1 LSADSRWHLAEP
13 PAAAFLKR
21 LRYYDWLIVG
31 VCCVSGFLGQLDATI
46 VQLALPALT
55 ETFTSPVHDVRW
67 VAIAYLLAYASM
79 LPVFS
84 QISEILGR
92 KILYL
97 SGFAIFAIGSALC
110 GLAPDLT
117 WLIAFRVLQ
126 GMGGGLLGA
135 NSIAILVSSIDES
148 RRPQA
153 IGLFTT
159 AQAIGVSAGPAAGGV
174 LLETLGW
181 SWVFWFAVPFALAA
195 MTLGW
200 SVLPPTRKR
209 ASDMQFDGLGALLLA
224 PCLVLA
230 ILVLNQIAV
239 WPVTSAATLLC
250 VAGTI
255 VLFAL
260 FIWRERRAPSPL
272 IDLKLFGHGAFV
284 AGMSGIV
291 LAYALL
297 YGMFFLMSFALMH
310 GFHNSALLAG
320 FKLAV
325 IPAAIGVIAPLGTTI
340 GKKRGARLACVA
352 GMALSAAA
360 LLALT
365 AIAVH
370 PIGSLV
376 SGLTAFAVF
385 GMGLGFFIAPNNN
398 ATLDAAPA
406 DRAGQAAALLNLLR
420 VFGSCI
426 GVSAASSMMLWRVHE
441 RDVFF
446 GGRPLIDAVE
456 ASLALLVVFALL
468 AAIAS
473 LVRAPKVRPS

>member
-1 LSADSRWHLAEP
+1 LSTDRRWRLAEP
-13 PAAAFLKR
+13 PAADSLKR
-21 LRYYDWLIVG
+21 LPYYDWLIVG
-31 VCCVSGFLGQLDATI
+31 VCCVSAFLGQLDATI

-55 ETFTSPVHDVRW
+55 ETFAAPVHDIRW
-67 VAIAYLLAYASM
+67 VAIAYLLAYAAV

-84 QISEILGR
+84 QVSEILGR
-92 KILYL
+92 KVLYL
-97 SGFAIFAIGSALC
+97 LGFAIFATGSALC
-110 GLAPDLT
+110 GLAPDLP
-117 WLIAFRVLQ
+117 WLIAFRILQ

-135 NSIAILVSSIDES
+135 NSIAILVSSIDQS
-148 RRPQA
+148 RRPHA
-153 IGLFTT
+153 IGLLTT

-200 SVLPPTRKR
+200 FVLPLTRKR
-209 ASDMQFDGLGALLLA
+209 ASDTRFDGLGALLLA
-224 PCLVLA
+224 PSLVLA

-239 WPVTSAATLLC
+239 WPVTSAPTLLC
-250 VAGTI
+250 IGGTI

-284 AGMSGIV
+284 AGMLGIV

-320 FKLAV
+320 FKLAI
-325 IPAAIGVIAPLGTTI
+325 IPAAIGLIAPLGTAI
-340 GKKRGARLACVA
+340 GKKRGARHTCVA
-352 GMALSAAA
+352 GMALSAGA

-365 AIAVH
+365 AIALH

-376 SGLTAFAVF
+376 TGLTAFAVF

-398 ATLDAAPA
+398 ATLDAAPP

-441 RDVFF
+441 RDVLF

-456 ASLALLVVFALL
+456 ASLALLVVFAVL
-468 AAIAS
+468 AGVAA
-473 LVRAPKVRPS
+473 LVQSPKARPS

>member
-1 LSADSRWHLAEP
+1 MSADSRWRLAEP
-13 PAAAFLKR
+13 PAANFLKR
-21 LRYYDWLIVG
+21 LPYYDWLIVG

-46 VQLALPALT
+46 VQLALPAFT
-55 ETFTSPVHDVRW
+55 ETFAAPVHDIRW
-67 VAIAYLLAYASM
+67 VAIAYLLAYAAM

-92 KILYL
+92 KVLYL
-97 SGFAIFAIGSALC
+97 LRFAIFAVGSALC
-110 GLAPDLT
+110 GAAHDLT
-117 WLIAFRVLQ
+117 WLIVFRILQ

-135 NSIAILVSSIDES
+135 NSIAILVSSIDQS
-148 RRPQA
+148 RRSQA

-181 SWVFWFAVPFALAA
+181 SWIFWFAVPFALAA
-195 MTLGW
+195 MALGW
-200 SVLPPTRKR
+200 FVLPPTRKR
-209 ASDMQFDGLGALLLA
+209 ASDPRFDGLGALLLA

-230 ILVLNQIAV
+230 ILVLNQIAI
-239 WPVTSAATLLC
+239 WSVTSAPTLLSIG
-250 VAGTI
+250 GTV

-284 AGMSGIV
+284 AGMLGIV

-320 FKLAV
+320 FKLAI
-325 IPAAIGVIAPLGTTI
+325 IPAAIGLIAPLGTAI
-340 GKKRGARLACVA
+340 GKRRGARLACVA

-360 LLALT
+360 LVALT

-376 SGLTAFAVF
+376 TGLTAFAVF

-456 ASLALLVVFALL
+456 ASLALLIIFAVL

-473 LVRAPKVRPS
+473 LVRSPKAHRS